1 MPAVSKAPKQ
11 SRIQEHSWRIVAKLK
26 CSKQDLGG
34 TVTKI
39 ETWCRQK
46 LLHLGIS
53 VKIYP
58 SSCDLYMQCQIMCE
72 VDCAFALHAI
82 DVT

>member
-34 TVTKI
+34 TVTDL
-39 ETWCRQK
+39 K
-46 LLHLGIS
+46 LGAGKSFCTLESLLKSTLPLVICICNVKLCVRLTVHLLFM
-53 VKIYP
+53 P
-58 SSCDLYMQCQIMCE
+58 
-72 VDCAFALHAI
+72 
-82 DVT
+82 